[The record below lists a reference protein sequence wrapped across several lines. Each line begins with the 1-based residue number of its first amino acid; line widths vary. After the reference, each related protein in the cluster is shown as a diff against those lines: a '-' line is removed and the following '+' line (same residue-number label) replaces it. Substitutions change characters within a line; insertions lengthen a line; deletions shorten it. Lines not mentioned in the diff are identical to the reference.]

1 MVDLGIYWEIASITA
16 GAAKL
21 ILIGCVLN
29 WFIRPYLQ
37 EKRHAYIPGMVYSAV
52 MLLLYAFPWYNGYRI
67 VNIFGMAAFCAAM
80 YAVDK
85 RNIRQKVFLAVSCY
99 LLKWITGGFENV
111 LWNILSMRL
120 LLHPYLTGKPV
131 ISLGVYCVLEII
143 FIFIEFGIQFFS
155 CSVINR
161 TYICKKED
169 MSGRELVLMLSPL
182 MVILSGCF
190 LFSYWEKMY
199 EHDFGSYI
207 EDMHPAYQWFLLCY
221 QVLSFA
227 AMLTIIVIYQNI
239 KVAQRKERENA
250 VLSKEIEI
258 MQRHI
263 SGVENL
269 YRDIRGLKHD
279 MGNHVMI
286 LENLLAKGERKE
298 AEAYL
303 GRLKEQG
310 NTGGADIKSG
320 NPVTD
325 VILTEKKKEAEAK
338 EILFTCDFHYP
349 EETQINAFDI
359 SVILH
364 NALDNA
370 IEGAGNC
377 AKPYI
382 KLCSHRRKN
391 AYMIEV
397 SNSFTGEL
405 VINEES
411 GLPETAKEGNGEH
424 GYGLV
429 NIKQVAERYFGGID
443 IAQKGEECK
452 LTVLLMLP

>member
-1 MVDLGIYWEIASITA
+1 MKDLGIYWEIASITA
-16 GAAKL
+16 GAVKL
-21 ILIGCVLN
+21 VLIGCVLN
-29 WFIRPYLQ
+29 WFIRPFLQ
-37 EKRHAYIPGMVYSAV
+37 EKKHAHFPGMVYSAV
-52 MLLLYAFPWYNGYRI
+52 MLLLYIFPWYNGFRI
-67 VNIFGMAAFCAAM
+67 VNIFGMASFCAAM

-85 RNIRQKVFLAVSCY
+85 RNVRQKVFLAVSCY

-120 LLHPYLTGKPV
+120 LMHPYLAGKPV
-131 ISLGVYCVLEII
+131 ISLSVFCVLEAV
-143 FIFIEFGIQFFS
+143 FIFTEFGVQVFS

-161 TYICKKED
+161 AYICKKED
-169 MSGRELVLMLSPL
+169 MTRRELTLMLSPL

-190 LFSYWEKMY
+190 LFSYWKQIY
-199 EHDFGSYI
+199 EREFGCYI
-207 EDMHPAYQWFLLCY
+207 EDIYPAYQWFLLCY
-221 QVLSFA
+221 QALSFA
-227 AMLTIIVIYQNI
+227 AMLTMIVIYQNI
-239 KVAQRKERENA
+239 KVVQRKERENA
-250 VLSKEIEI
+250 VLSKEIET

-263 SGVENL
+263 SEVENL

-310 NTGGADIKSG
+310 NTKGTDIKSG

-325 VILTEKKKEAEAK
+325 VILAEKKKEAEAK
-338 EILFTCDFHYP
+338 EILFTCEFHYP

-382 KLCSHRRKN
+382 RLCSHRRKN

-411 GLPETAKEGNGEH
+411 GLPETVKERGGEH

-429 NIKQVAERYFGGID
+429 NIKQVAERYYGGID
-443 IAQKGEECK
+443 IAQREEEFR
-452 LTVLLMLP
+452 LTVLLMLA